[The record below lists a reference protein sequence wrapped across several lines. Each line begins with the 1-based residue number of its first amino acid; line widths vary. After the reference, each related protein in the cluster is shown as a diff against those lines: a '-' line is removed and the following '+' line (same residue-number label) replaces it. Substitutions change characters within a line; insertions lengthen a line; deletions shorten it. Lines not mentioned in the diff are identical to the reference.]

1 MVIPYNRVRPLWTAI
16 LMKTTPVNLSLA
28 PPLPLLVRWSMHLFV
43 LPSLKVIGK
52 RISPQA
58 PQTGT
63 GMTFGCCPQCWTYTV
78 YPASKVH
85 FAPIQISIHQF
96 DLKQIE
102 FYGQCHNFNHHSIK
116 RIRYQ
121 SSIEYFTNS
130 CNLQA
135 TDKSILA
142 LLLMALVLALLPT
155 RLLILAM
162 FLEVFTNHSPLRR
175 ASTERCTRR
184 LREWWFSIPA
194 APVVVEKDNKE
205 DKKTKWIRVYKL
217 WFCV

>member
-1 MVIPYNRVRPLWTAI
+1 
-16 LMKTTPVNLSLA
+16 
-28 PPLPLLVRWSMHLFV
+28 MHLFV
-43 LPSLKVIGK
+43 LPSLKAIGK
-52 RISPQA
+52 HVPLKPLKLGRAWLLVGVLNVELIQSIQLP
-58 PQTGT
+58 
-63 GMTFGCCPQCWTYTV
+63 
-78 YPASKVH
+78 KVH

-96 DLKQIE
+96 DPKQIE
-102 FYGQCHNFNHHSIK
+102 FYGQCHDFNYHSIK

-121 SSIEYFTNS
+121 SSIGYFTYS

-135 TDKSILA
+135 TDKAILA
-142 LLLMALVLALLPT
+142 LLLMAIGLALLPT

-175 ASTERCTRR
+175 ASTERCSRR

-205 DKKTKWIRVYKL
+205 DKKTKITTKDIALEPSTAKSLGTKGSFKESAFLIKDWQNILVRD
-217 WFCV
+217 FP